1 MTMINI
7 CFDTLNDYTKLVYDI
22 LNLLKDCE
30 IDNKV
35 VKDEL
40 IEAFCHIDKAHNELL
55 KDVKSKVELN
65 DE

>member
-1 MTMINI
+1 MMNI
-7 CFDTLNDYTKLVYDI
+7 CFDTLDDYMKLVHDI

-35 VKDEL
+35 VKDEI
-40 IEAFCHIDKAHNELL
+40 IEAFCHIDNGYNELL
-55 KDVKSKVELN
+55 KDIKSKVELD